1 MTALWGFAPFA
12 HCLSITSNVLAAI
25 SSGLAAYF
33 WFQAS
38 QVELPPAL
46 VGKAFTNAFV
56 MDTTLLDKWAQ
67 ESGRRNKIAALW
79 SAAAAFF
86 TFLAWVLGAVKLPL
100 TS

>member
-1 MTALWGFAPFA
+1 MMALV
-12 HCLSITSNVLAAI
+12 HILSIASNILAAI

-38 QVELPPAL
+38 QVKAPPAL
-46 VGKAFTNAFV
+46 LVGKNFTNAV
-56 MDTTLLDKWAQ
+56 TVDTTELVEWAQ

-79 SAAAAFF
+79 SMAAAAFA
-86 TFLAWVLGAVKLPL
+86 FLAWALGAVKLPL